1 MRFSGMGRQPTS
13 QTAIIGQLV
22 YACILTVD
30 FCFSY
35 VIIALK
41 DAKTYKLVI
50 HIEPITLK
58 IGEKLRALRT
68 TRALSLDEV
77 SALTSVSKPM
87 LGQIERGQSVPTVT
101 TLWKIAT
108 GLKAPLSYFLDAP
121 QAEYTV
127 VGPEQ
132 STVILGDS
140 GKMRAYPLFTYDP
153 VRSVETFYIEFDP
166 NCRHSSDKHND
177 GVEEH
182 IFVLRGTLRLVL
194 GDKTVDVGEKQAVRF
209 RADIPHSYQNL
220 GKCGC
225 AVYNTIFY
233 PNH

>member
-1 MRFSGMGRQPTS
+1 
-13 QTAIIGQLV
+13 
-22 YACILTVD
+22 
-30 FCFSY
+30 
-35 VIIALK
+35 
-41 DAKTYKLVI
+41 
-50 HIEPITLK
+50 
-58 IGEKLRALRT
+58 
-68 TRALSLDEV
+68 
-77 SALTSVSKPM
+77 M

-108 GLKAPLSYFLDAP
+108 GLKAPLSYFLDAS

-166 NCRHSSDKHND
+166 DCRHFSDKHDD

-182 IFVLRGTLRLVL
+182 IFVLQGELRLVL